1 MAQPNVP
8 EVPVY
13 ETQMTVHVV
22 ATRRFMAS
30 YLHLNKVVFMD
41 PECPYMDS
49 TYFTTLTLHKNVNAS
64 VYTASC

>member
-13 ETQMTVHVV
+13 EGQMIVRVV
-22 ATRRFMAS
+22 ATQRFMAS

-41 PECPYMDS
+41 PECPLLADS
-49 TYFTTLTLHKNVNAS
+49 S
-64 VYTASC
+64 PSQI

>member
-8 EVPVY
+8 EVPIN
-13 ETQMTVHVV
+13 ETQMIVRVV

-41 PECPYMDS
+41 PECP
-49 TYFTTLTLHKNVNAS
+49 LLAQAV
-64 VYTASC
+64 